1 MDSRWC
7 VWHHGQRVR
16 TLNLGGSE
24 MVPHMAL
31 LPEHTREM
39 KTLGEGGSSVPT
51 GKYKITGAR
60 RISFLG

>member
-1 MDSRWC
+1 
-7 VWHHGQRVR
+7 
-16 TLNLGGSE
+16 